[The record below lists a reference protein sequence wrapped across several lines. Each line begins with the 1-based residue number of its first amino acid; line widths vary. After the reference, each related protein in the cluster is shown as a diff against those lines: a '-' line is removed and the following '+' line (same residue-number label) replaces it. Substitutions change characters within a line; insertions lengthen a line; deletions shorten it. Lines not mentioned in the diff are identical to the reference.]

1 MKKALLVGVNYTSIP
16 AISLYGCINDTIN
29 MRNML
34 IDAYGY
40 SASNII
46 HLRDDV
52 DKVTLKPTRENII
65 NNLKL
70 LAEQSANLT
79 ELWIHY
85 SGHGS
90 QIRDTNGD
98 ELDKIDEVII
108 PLDYQTNGVIT
119 DDELLNIIKTIK
131 CRTILLFDSCH
142 SGTVCDLTWL
152 FEYKSANTYL
162 KTQPNKTVIA
172 NPNIFM
178 FSGCKDEQT
187 SSDAYFKSDKCA
199 AGAFTNAL
207 LTGLRYYRHNVSIGN
222 LYQYICNYL
231 KSTGFTQIP
240 ILSTTTQTPSYTF
253 LRASVAPSNNR
264 DIFSQST
271 TGVISQTMRSIIST
285 K

>member
-1 MKKALLVGVNYTSIP
+1 
-16 AISLYGCINDTIN
+16 
-29 MRNML
+29 
-34 IDAYGY
+34 
-40 SASNII
+40 
-46 HLRDDV
+46 
-52 DKVTLKPTRENII
+52 
-65 NNLKL
+65 L
-70 LAEQSANLT
+70 LAAQSANLT

-152 FEYKSANTYL
+152 FEYKSANTYS

-178 FSGCKDEQT
+178 FSGCKDNQ
-187 SSDAYFKSDKCA
+187 SSLDIYSVETRQAV
-199 AGAFTNAL
+199 GAFTNTFIECLRKMNHNIDIML
-207 LTGLRYYRHNVSIGN
+207 LYRDICVSLSQQTNV
-222 LYQYICNYL
+222 QYPL
-231 KSTGFTQIP
+231 LSSS
-240 ILSTTTQTPSYTF
+240 STTPKYVFKRELLSNVATPA
-253 LRASVAPSNNR
+253 LNDAK
-264 DIFSQST
+264 
-271 TGVISQTMRSIIST
+271 SIVQQNMKTLMSIRG
-285 K
+285 